1 MLGVV
6 HLIHGVELVGV
17 VHQHLVKLQIKVCQ
31 VVLLHLALGL
41 FNPRS
46 HLRVLGHALVHRHQA
61 AVLQLHPVL
70 GAGQGEYTQIFAVL
84 SSGDDVGIIDLNGLL
99 QGGVGV
105 AGDDDVDA
113 VHLLGQLVVLPL
125 PLLGARV
132 GQADDHGVLPIG
144 VLALLRGL
152 LHHTLGGLHRVME
165 FHSRHGRALVG
176 VHPGDA
182 KDHVGHAAPLQD
194 SVILHP
200 VGVQSVPGLFI
211 LLRRQIVGVHN
222 GGQRVPAVHGG
233 VEHIG
238 QAGGAVVKLMVAKGG
253 DIVPHL
259 AHGPQLQSGSG
270 IGRLEQA
277 AHGEVASVQHQGVG
291 VPLLLLINEGFQPG
305 IAPSGVPVR
314 PLLGQEAGVH
324 IVGI

>member
-17 VHQHLVKLQIKVCQ
+17 VHQHLVKLQIKVRQ

-41 FNPRS
+41 FNPRR
-46 HLRVLGHALVHRHQA
+46 HLRVLGHTLVHRHQA
-61 AVLQLHPVL
+61 VFFQLQPIL
-70 GAGQGEYTQIFAVL
+70 GLGQGEHPQVFPIL
-84 SSGDDVGIIDLNGLL
+84 SGGDDVGIIDLNGLL

-125 PLLGARV
+125 GAGV
-132 GQADDHGVLPIG
+132 GQADDHRVRPVGS
-144 VLALLRGL
+144 LALLRGL
-152 LHHTLGGLHRVME
+152 LHHPFGGLHRVTE
-165 FHSRHGRALVG
+165 FHSRHGRALIG

-200 VGVQSVPGLFI
+200 VGVQSIPGLFI
-211 LLRRQIVGVHN
+211 PLGRQIVGIHN
-222 GGQRVPAVHGG
+222 GGQRVPAVHSG

-259 AHGPQLQSGSG
+259 AHGPQLQSRGG
-270 IGRLEQA
+270 IGRLKQA
-277 AHGEVASVQHQGVG
+277 AHGEVASVQNQGVG
-291 VPLLLLINEGFQPG
+291 VLLLLLINEGFQPG

-314 PLLGQEAGVH
+314 PLFGQKAGVH